1 MGSGTNLVTTV
12 IGFGLSASFI
22 VFVCSRILC
31 GRFRGQRLRSRT
43 IYEIESRNDIERPE
57 YHGNT
62 PEPSFVAAI
71 PTLNFNQE
79 AFSTI
84 ECTQCVICLGDYK
97 EKEILRIIPYC
108 GHTFHLYCIDMW
120 LRKQSTCPVCRLPLH
135 SVCEAK
141 HVRPITFTITQSLN
155 DTSEGNIGNERQVEL
170 NARETES
177 MQ

>member
-1 MGSGTNLVTTV
+1 M
-12 IGFGLSASFI
+12 
-22 VFVCSRILC
+22 
-31 GRFRGQRLRSRT
+31 
-43 IYEIESRNDIERPE
+43 
-57 YHGNT
+57 
-62 PEPSFVAAI
+62 
-71 PTLNFNQE
+71 
-79 AFSTI
+79 
-84 ECTQCVICLGDYK
+84 GDYK